1 MVLIRSHRDYSEH
14 VDTDLHETAATR
26 LRNHEQ
32 RYTTNRRAIVEVL
45 SRAERPLTVP
55 ELLELGD
62 GMPQSS
68 VYRNIGLL
76 EEAGIV
82 HRILGG
88 DDYARYELAED
99 LTEHHH
105 HHLICSTCGAIEDVT
120 LPPELVRS
128 VETALKR
135 AARRSH
141 FQGSHHRLDLIG
153 VCERCRPRATR
164 PS

>member
-1 MVLIRSHRDYSEH
+1 

-26 LRNHEQ
+26 LRDHDQ
-32 RYTTNRRAIVEVL
+32 RYTKNRRAIVEVL
-45 SRAERPLTVP
+45 SAAERPLTVP
-55 ELLELGD
+55 DVLDRSD

-88 DDYARYELAED
+88 DEYARYELAEN

-105 HHLICSTCGAIEDVT
+105 HHLICSRCGAMEDVT
-120 LPPELVRS
+120 LPPRLEKS

-135 AARRSH
+135 AARRSR
-141 FQGSHHRLDLIG
+141 FEGSHHRLDLVG
-153 VCERCRPRATR
+153 VCERCRG
-164 PS
+164 

>member
-1 MVLIRSHRDYSEH
+1 MDI
-14 VDTDLHETAATR
+14 DLHETAASR
-26 LRNHEQ
+26 LRTHDQ

-45 SRAERPLTVP
+45 SGAQRPLTVP
-55 ELLELGD
+55 ELLDRGER
-62 GMPQSS
+62 MPQSS

-88 DDYARYELAED
+88 DEYARYELAED
-99 LTEHHH
+99 LTDHHH

-120 LPPELVRS
+120 LPPELEKS
-128 VETALKR
+128 VESALKR

-141 FQGSHHRLDLIG
+141 FEGSHHRLDLIG
-153 VCERCRPRATR
+153 VCERCR
-164 PS
+164 

>member
-1 MVLIRSHRDYSEH
+1 
-14 VDTDLHETAATR
+14 VDTDLHETAAAR
-26 LRNHEQ
+26 LRSHEQ
-32 RYTTNRRAIVEVL
+32 RYTKNRRAIVEVL
-45 SRAERPLTVP
+45 SAAERPMTVP
-55 ELLELGD
+55 ELLGRGD

-88 DDYARYELAED
+88 DEYARYELAED

-105 HHLICSTCGAIEDVT
+105 HHLICSSCGAIEDVT
-120 LPPELVRS
+120 LPPELEKS

-135 AARRSH
+135 AARRSR
-141 FQGSHHRLDLIG
+141 FEGSHHRLDLIG
-153 VCERCRPRATR
+153 VCERCRG
-164 PS
+164 

>member
-1 MVLIRSHRDYSEH
+1 VN
-14 VDTDLHETAATR
+14 TDLHETAATR

-45 SRAERPLTVP
+45 SATERPLTVP
-55 ELLELGD
+55 ELLDRGK

-76 EEAGIV
+76 EDAGIV

-88 DDYARYELAED
+88 DEYARYELAED

-105 HHLICSTCGAIEDVT
+105 HHLICSRCGAMEDVT
-120 LPPELVRS
+120 LPSDLERS
-128 VETALKR
+128 VESALRR
-135 AARRSH
+135 AARRSR
-141 FQGSHHRLDLIG
+141 FEGSHHRLDLIG
-153 VCERCRPRATR
+153 VCERCLG
-164 PS
+164 